1 MATASALPLTGSNTS
16 PAPVG
21 LLRPGLRTMK
31 SKGHAKRESPENIV
45 TSWVQSPNIEDPLR
59 ILAPAQKKLSTVE
72 SQRILAVMDEATKRL
87 ECALVLPFLADSLHR
102 FSVSLG
108 SELVAM
114 IEEYHKLVGEYN
126 QLFELL
132 ESQGTKV
139 GASSDM
145 NLRTS
150 SGSSIRSDGG
160 AGRAIRLEP
169 LLERTAEDRENV
181 EEHFHQIRHQLK
193 HCVKSILRA
202 LNKDPATTSI
212 LQAAAKER
220 SRSSS
225 QLLESMGSL
234 CGVVNETLLTTRVE
248 EVKREEHLQ
257 KVAERQQSAEE
268 QIRRLEHELEE
279 ALQQKNEE
287 VSEGNY
293 YTEIKLR
300 IRNPV
305 SSIMYEL
312 LVTMHACLFI
322 LIGLH
327 TVYRISLLVEKSGF

>member
-21 LLRPGLRTMK
+21 LLRPGLRRMK

-132 ESQGTKV
+132 ESQGTNV
-139 GASSDM
+139 GTSSDM
-145 NLRTS
+145 NLQTS
-150 SGSSIRSDGG
+150 SGTSVRSGGG

-169 LLERTAEDRENV
+169 LLERTTEDV
-181 EEHFHQIRHQLK
+181 EERFHQIRHQLK

-212 LQAAAKER
+212 LQAAAKET
-220 SRSSS
+220 SRTSS

-268 QIRRLEHELEE
+268 QIRRLERELEE

-287 VSEGNY
+287 VSEGTY
-293 YTEIKLR
+293 YTEIKLS
-300 IRNPV
+300 IQDPE
-305 SSIMYEL
+305 SSISKCRYSF
-312 LVTMHACLFI
+312 LVFYI
-322 LIGLH
+322 DLH
-327 TVYRISLLVEKSGF
+327 TVC

>member
-21 LLRPGLRTMK
+21 LLRPGLRRMK

-132 ESQGTKV
+132 ESQGTNV
-139 GASSDM
+139 GISSDM
-145 NLRTS
+145 NLQTS
-150 SGSSIRSDGG
+150 SGSSIRSGGG

-169 LLERTAEDRENV
+169 LLERTTEDV
-181 EEHFHQIRHQLK
+181 EERFHQIRHQLK

-220 SRSSS
+220 SRTSS

-234 CGVVNETLLTTRVE
+234 CGVVNETLLTTSVE

-268 QIRRLEHELEE
+268 QIRRLERELEE

-287 VSEGNY
+287 VSEG
-293 YTEIKLR
+293 T
-300 IRNPV
+300 
-305 SSIMYEL
+305 
-312 LVTMHACLFI
+312 
-322 LIGLH
+322 
-327 TVYRISLLVEKSGF
+327 

>member
-1 MATASALPLTGSNTS
+1 MATATALPLASSNTS
-16 PAPVG
+16 PAPAG
-21 LLRPGLRTMK
+21 PLRPDLRRMK
-31 SKGHAKRESPENIV
+31 SKGYAKRESPENIV
-45 TSWVQSPNIEDPLR
+45 TSWVQSPNFEDPLR

-72 SQRILAVMDEATKRL
+72 SQRILAVMEEATKRL

-114 IEEYHKLVGEYN
+114 MEEYHKLVGEYN

-132 ESQGTKV
+132 ESQGTKLD
-139 GASSDM
+139 ASGDM
-145 NLRTS
+145 DLRTS

-169 LLERTAEDRENV
+169 LLERTTEDRGNV
-181 EEHFHQIRHQLK
+181 EEHFHHICHQLK

-212 LQAAAKER
+212 IQAAAKER
-220 SRSSS
+220 SRTSS

-248 EVKREEHLQ
+248 EVRREEHLQ

-268 QIRRLEHELEE
+268 QIRRLEHELEV
-279 ALQQKNEE
+279 ALRQKNEE
-287 VSEGNY
+287 VSEGIY
-293 YTEIKLR
+293 YIEMKTKGSENSAYQINR
-300 IRNPV
+300 
-305 SSIMYEL
+305 
-312 LVTMHACLFI
+312 TQ
-322 LIGLH
+322 
-327 TVYRISLLVEKSGF
+327 

>member
-1 MATASALPLTGSNTS
+1 MATATALPLASSNTP
-16 PAPVG
+16 PAPAG
-21 LLRPGLRTMK
+21 PLRPDLRRMK
-31 SKGHAKRESPENIV
+31 SKGYAKRESPENIV
-45 TSWVQSPNIEDPLR
+45 TSWVQSPNFEDPLR

-72 SQRILAVMDEATKRL
+72 SQRILAVMEEATKRL

-114 IEEYHKLVGEYN
+114 MEEYHKLVGEYN

-132 ESQGTKV
+132 ESQGTKLD
-139 GASSDM
+139 ASGDM
-145 NLRTS
+145 DLRTS

-169 LLERTAEDRENV
+169 LLERTTGDRGNV
-181 EEHFHQIRHQLK
+181 EEHFHHICHQLK

-220 SRSSS
+220 SRTSS

-248 EVKREEHLQ
+248 EVRREEHLQ

-268 QIRRLEHELEE
+268 QIMRLEHELEV
-279 ALQQKNEE
+279 ALRQKNEE
-287 VSEGNY
+287 VSEGIY
-293 YTEIKLR
+293 YIEMKTKGSE
-300 IRNPV
+300 N
-305 SSIMYEL
+305 SAYQ
-312 LVTMHACLFI
+312 
-322 LIGLH
+322 
-327 TVYRISLLVEKSGF
+327 ISRTQ

>member
-21 LLRPGLRTMK
+21 LLRPGLRRMK
-31 SKGHAKRESPENIV
+31 SKGHVKRESPENIV

-132 ESQGTKV
+132 ESQGTNV
-139 GASSDM
+139 GTSSDM
-145 NLRTS
+145 NLQTS
-150 SGSSIRSDGG
+150 SGSSIRSGGG

-169 LLERTAEDRENV
+169 LLERTTEDV
-181 EEHFHQIRHQLK
+181 EERFHQIRHQLK

-220 SRSSS
+220 SRTSS

-234 CGVVNETLLTTRVE
+234 CGVVNETLLTTSVE

-268 QIRRLEHELEE
+268 QIRRLERELEE

-287 VSEGNY
+287 VSEG
-293 YTEIKLR
+293 T
-300 IRNPV
+300 
-305 SSIMYEL
+305 
-312 LVTMHACLFI
+312 
-322 LIGLH
+322 
-327 TVYRISLLVEKSGF
+327 

>member
-21 LLRPGLRTMK
+21 LLRPGLRRMK

-132 ESQGTKV
+132 ESQGTNV
-139 GASSDM
+139 GTSSDM
-145 NLRTS
+145 NLQTS
-150 SGSSIRSDGG
+150 SGSSIRSGGG

-169 LLERTAEDRENV
+169 LLERTTEDV
-181 EEHFHQIRHQLK
+181 EERFHQIRHQLK

-220 SRSSS
+220 SRTSS

-268 QIRRLEHELEE
+268 QIRRLERELEE

-287 VSEGNY
+287 VSEGTY
-293 YTEIKLR
+293 
-300 IRNPV
+300 
-305 SSIMYEL
+305 
-312 LVTMHACLFI
+312 I
-322 LIGLH
+322 LH
-327 TVYRISLLVEKSGF
+327 

>member
-21 LLRPGLRTMK
+21 LLRPGLRRMK
-31 SKGHAKRESPENIV
+31 SKGHVKRESPENIV

-132 ESQGTKV
+132 ESQGTNV
-139 GASSDM
+139 GTSSDM
-145 NLRTS
+145 NLQTS
-150 SGSSIRSDGG
+150 SGTSVRSGGG

-169 LLERTAEDRENV
+169 LLERTTEDV
-181 EEHFHQIRHQLK
+181 EERFHQIRHQLK

-220 SRSSS
+220 SRTSS

-234 CGVVNETLLTTRVE
+234 CGVVNETLLTTSVE

-268 QIRRLEHELEE
+268 QIRRLERELEE

-287 VSEGNY
+287 VSEG
-293 YTEIKLR
+293 T
-300 IRNPV
+300 
-305 SSIMYEL
+305 
-312 LVTMHACLFI
+312 
-322 LIGLH
+322 
-327 TVYRISLLVEKSGF
+327 

>member
-1 MATASALPLTGSNTS
+1 MATANALPLTGSNTS

-21 LLRPGLRTMK
+21 LLRPGLRRMK

-132 ESQGTKV
+132 ESQGTNV
-139 GASSDM
+139 GTSSDM
-145 NLRTS
+145 NLQTS
-150 SGSSIRSDGG
+150 SGTSVRSGGG

-169 LLERTAEDRENV
+169 LLERTTEDV
-181 EEHFHQIRHQLK
+181 EERFHQIRHQLK

-220 SRSSS
+220 SRTSS

-234 CGVVNETLLTTRVE
+234 CGVVNETLLTTSVE

-268 QIRRLEHELEE
+268 QIRRLERELEE

-287 VSEGNY
+287 VSEG
-293 YTEIKLR
+293 T
-300 IRNPV
+300 
-305 SSIMYEL
+305 
-312 LVTMHACLFI
+312 
-322 LIGLH
+322 
-327 TVYRISLLVEKSGF
+327 

>member
-1 MATASALPLTGSNTS
+1 MATANALPLTGSNTS

-21 LLRPGLRTMK
+21 LLRPGLRRMK

-132 ESQGTKV
+132 ESQGTNV
-139 GASSDM
+139 GTSSDM
-145 NLRTS
+145 NLQTS
-150 SGSSIRSDGG
+150 SGTSIRSGGG

-169 LLERTAEDRENV
+169 LLERTTEDV
-181 EEHFHQIRHQLK
+181 EERFHQIRHQLK

-220 SRSSS
+220 SRTSS

-234 CGVVNETLLTTRVE
+234 CGVVNETLLTTSVE

-268 QIRRLEHELEE
+268 QIRRLERELEE

-287 VSEGNY
+287 VSEG
-293 YTEIKLR
+293 T
-300 IRNPV
+300 
-305 SSIMYEL
+305 
-312 LVTMHACLFI
+312 
-322 LIGLH
+322 
-327 TVYRISLLVEKSGF
+327 

>member
-21 LLRPGLRTMK
+21 LLRPGLRRMK

-132 ESQGTKV
+132 ESQGTNV
-139 GASSDM
+139 GISSDM
-145 NLRTS
+145 NLQTS
-150 SGSSIRSDGG
+150 SGTSIRSGGG

-169 LLERTAEDRENV
+169 LLERTTEDV
-181 EEHFHQIRHQLK
+181 EERFHQIRHQLK

-220 SRSSS
+220 SRTSS

-234 CGVVNETLLTTRVE
+234 CGVVNETLLTTSVE

-268 QIRRLEHELEE
+268 QIRRLERELEE

-287 VSEGNY
+287 VSEG
-293 YTEIKLR
+293 T
-300 IRNPV
+300 
-305 SSIMYEL
+305 
-312 LVTMHACLFI
+312 
-322 LIGLH
+322 
-327 TVYRISLLVEKSGF
+327 

>member
-21 LLRPGLRTMK
+21 LLRPGLRRMK

-132 ESQGTKV
+132 ESQGTNV
-139 GASSDM
+139 GTSSDM
-145 NLRTS
+145 NLQTS
-150 SGSSIRSDGG
+150 SGTSVRSGGG

-169 LLERTAEDRENV
+169 LLERTTEDV
-181 EEHFHQIRHQLK
+181 EERFHQIRHQLK

-220 SRSSS
+220 SRTSS

-234 CGVVNETLLTTRVE
+234 CGVVNETLLTTSVE

-268 QIRRLEHELEE
+268 QIRRLERELEE

-287 VSEGNY
+287 VSEG
-293 YTEIKLR
+293 T
-300 IRNPV
+300 
-305 SSIMYEL
+305 
-312 LVTMHACLFI
+312 
-322 LIGLH
+322 
-327 TVYRISLLVEKSGF
+327 

>member
-21 LLRPGLRTMK
+21 LLRPGLRRMK

-132 ESQGTKV
+132 ESQGTNV
-139 GASSDM
+139 GISSDM
-145 NLRTS
+145 NLQTS
-150 SGSSIRSDGG
+150 SGTSIRSGGG

-169 LLERTAEDRENV
+169 LLERTTEDV
-181 EEHFHQIRHQLK
+181 EERFHQIRHQLK

-220 SRSSS
+220 SRTSS

-234 CGVVNETLLTTRVE
+234 CGVVNETLLTTSVE

-268 QIRRLEHELEE
+268 QIRRLERELEE

-287 VSEGNY
+287 VSEGTY
-293 YTEIKLR
+293 
-300 IRNPV
+300 
-305 SSIMYEL
+305 
-312 LVTMHACLFI
+312 I
-322 LIGLH
+322 LH
-327 TVYRISLLVEKSGF
+327 

>member
-21 LLRPGLRTMK
+21 LLRPGLRRMK
-31 SKGHAKRESPENIV
+31 SKGHVKRESPENIV

-132 ESQGTKV
+132 ESQGTNV
-139 GASSDM
+139 GISSDM
-145 NLRTS
+145 NLQTS
-150 SGSSIRSDGG
+150 SGTSIRSGGG

-169 LLERTAEDRENV
+169 LLERTTEDV
-181 EEHFHQIRHQLK
+181 EERFHQIRHQLK

-220 SRSSS
+220 SRTSS

-234 CGVVNETLLTTRVE
+234 CGVVNETLLTTSVE

-268 QIRRLEHELEE
+268 QIRRLERELEE

-287 VSEGNY
+287 VSEG
-293 YTEIKLR
+293 T
-300 IRNPV
+300 
-305 SSIMYEL
+305 
-312 LVTMHACLFI
+312 
-322 LIGLH
+322 
-327 TVYRISLLVEKSGF
+327 